1 MLAILGCDPAIMEDV
16 SAEMDKQVPMNMQF
30 TGLYTRADYTISG
43 SNKMSFSWRSGDAV
57 SIVVNSVAGNE
68 NYRLMTSTSRKSV
81 PFNGTV
87 TGWEK
92 GRKIVYAFYPYISQ
106 LILLSELIRLVKAS

>member
-1 MLAILGCDPAIMEDV
+1 
-16 SAEMDKQVPMNMQF
+16 
-30 TGLYTRADYTISG
+30 
-43 SNKMSFSWRSGDAV
+43 MSFSWRSGDAV

-68 NYRLMTSTSRKSV
+68 NYRLMTSTSRKSA